1 MTIRLRLTL
10 WYTALL
16 GMTLIFFSVVVY
28 SALST
33 SIYAQIQQDSSRQA
47 TEVANAIST
56 QLERD
61 IANFEEGGRIELPDL
76 NFFATGVGV
85 QLISLRGDIVQ
96 RSSNLE
102 SINIPYYES
111 ALDNVRSRKSHE
123 FETASGGVPMRVYSA
138 PLIVADSVVG
148 AVQIVRPLG
157 TAQDALNQVSRYL
170 ILGTGLSLIVAAVV
184 GAFLAR
190 RELLPIA
197 HITRTA
203 SSISRAKDLDL
214 RLEIEETGS
223 EIGELSAT
231 FNEMLD
237 RIQKL
242 FKGQE
247 RLVADV
253 SHELRTPLTSIQGN
267 MALLQRMSARLA
279 ANERADAD
287 MLGLFTEITDEVSN
301 ETGRMSTL
309 INDLLFLAQADSG
322 VLQLRMEPVEMDT
335 LLLDVFRQARRLA
348 DHHKGAG
355 AIDVRIGEEDQA
367 LVWGDRERLYQLV
380 LNLADN
386 AIKYTPAGGVITLS
400 LQTEEEWVKVC
411 VEDTGIGMAPEQKEH
426 IFERFFRTDKAR
438 SREQGGSGLGLS
450 IVLYLAQAHNGQM
463 TVESEL
469 GQGSTFTLWLP
480 EYIPDASQLAPALPV
495 VQTAPATAALGGENG
510 AASAPP
516 IPPAD
521 EPAFPEAARAG

>member
-28 SALST
+28 SALSANIRT
-33 SIYAQIQQDSSRQA
+33 QILGDSERQA
-47 TEVANAIST
+47 SEVARAIGA

-61 IANFEEGGRIELPDL
+61 IANFEASGRIELPDL

-85 QLISLRGDIVQ
+85 QIISLRGNVVQ
-96 RSSNLE
+96 QSSNLE
-102 SINIPYYES
+102 SITVPNYQTALPNITQGQP
-111 ALDNVRSRKSHE
+111 HE
-123 FETASGGVPMRVYSA
+123 FMTSHAGVPMLVYSV
-138 PLIVADSVVG
+138 PLKVNELILG
-148 AVQIVRPLG
+148 AVQIVRPMG
-157 TAQDALNQVSRYL
+157 TAQDALSQVSRYL

-197 HITRTA
+197 DITRTA

-214 RLEIEETGS
+214 RLQMEETGS
-223 EIGELSAT
+223 EISELAAT

-267 MALLQRMSARLA
+267 MALLQRMATRLA
-279 ANERADAD
+279 ANERPDAD
-287 MLGLFTEITDEVSN
+287 MLGQFTEITGEVSS

-335 LLLDVFRQARRLA
+335 LLLDVYRQARRMA
-348 DHHKGAG
+348 EHKKGPGALE
-355 AIDVRIGEEDQA
+355 VRLGEEDQA

-386 AIKYTPAGGVITLS
+386 AIKYTPSGGVITLG
-400 LQTEEEWVKVC
+400 LTTAEAWVQVR
-411 VEDTGIGMAPEQKEH
+411 VEDTGIGISPEQQEH
-426 IFERFFRTDKAR
+426 IFERFYRTDKAR

-450 IVLYLAQAHNGQM
+450 IVSYLAQAHGGHV
-463 TVESEL
+463 TVESTL

-480 EYIPDASQLAPALPV
+480 EYEPAPSNPSGAQSAPAV
-495 VQTAPATAALGGENG
+495 VVPLLNGGHTGSGENG
-510 AASAPP
+510 EATR
-516 IPPAD
+516 
-521 EPAFPEAARAG
+521 PEAQRA

>member
-16 GMTLIFFSVVVY
+16 GVTLIFFSVVVY

-33 SIYAQIQQDSSRQA
+33 NIYAQIQQDSSRQA
-47 TEVANAIST
+47 SEVANAISA

-61 IANFEEGGRIELPDL
+61 LADFEAGGTLELPDL
-76 NFFATGVGV
+76 NFFASSVGV
-85 QLISLRGDIVQ
+85 QVISMQGAIVRQ
-96 RSSNLE
+96 SSNLE
-102 SINIPYYES
+102 YITVPNYEA
-111 ALDNVRSRKSHE
+111 ALENVKLGQTDRFTTSHR
-123 FETASGGVPMRVYSA
+123 GQPLLVYSA
-138 PLIVADSVVG
+138 PLTVQGQILG

-157 TAQDALNQVSRYL
+157 PAQDALNQVSRYL
-170 ILGTGLSLIVAAVV
+170 IIGTGLSLVVAAVV

-197 HITRTA
+197 DITRTA

-214 RLEIEETGS
+214 RLQIEETGS

-237 RIQKL
+237 RIQTL

-267 MALLQRMSARLA
+267 MALLKRMAARLA
-279 ANERADAD
+279 EHSLPEPGAARNGQSDAPISVD
-287 MLGLFTEITDEVSN
+287 MLNDFTEITDEVSN

-335 LLLDVFRQARRLA
+335 LLLDVYRQARRMA
-348 DHHKGAG
+348 EHKKGPGALE
-355 AIDVRIGEEDQA
+355 VRLGDED
-367 LVWGDRERLYQLV
+367 
-380 LNLADN
+380 
-386 AIKYTPAGGVITLS
+386 
-400 LQTEEEWVKVC
+400 
-411 VEDTGIGMAPEQKEH
+411 
-426 IFERFFRTDKAR
+426 
-438 SREQGGSGLGLS
+438 
-450 IVLYLAQAHNGQM
+450 
-463 TVESEL
+463 
-469 GQGSTFTLWLP
+469 
-480 EYIPDASQLAPALPV
+480 
-495 VQTAPATAALGGENG
+495 
-510 AASAPP
+510 
-516 IPPAD
+516 
-521 EPAFPEAARAG
+521 